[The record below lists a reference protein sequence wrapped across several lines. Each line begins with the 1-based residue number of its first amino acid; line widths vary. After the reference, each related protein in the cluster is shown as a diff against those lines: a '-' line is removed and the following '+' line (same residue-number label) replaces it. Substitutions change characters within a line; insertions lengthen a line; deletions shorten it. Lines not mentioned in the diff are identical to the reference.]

1 MRLLLKEIQFPVFGC
16 CWEKMKNNKLDLEAT
31 IEMIKSEWSDDPS
44 TIEIITDIT
53 KECAG
58 ATDEDRCEA
67 AL

>member
-1 MRLLLKEIQFPVFGC
+1 
-16 CWEKMKNNKLDLEAT
+16 MKNNKLDLEAT